1 MLSRPMMK
9 SATLCFAVVALA
21 SPLSAQNKPAKP
33 KPDLT
38 GTWLLDVKK
47 SNSVGLTTRPDL
59 PIKSSHEDPELRIT
73 LTSESNGQL
82 VERQFVYFTD
92 GRGEE
97 NQATAM
103 LTTNPSVPPRDLQK
117 ERTKSTTRW
126 SGNKIVTRSLLQL
139 LAGGRVVEFELVDE
153 WKLSSDGK
161 TLTQTTRT
169 VYLQSSGGAFIPA
182 MAPDKKRVY
191 NRV

>member
-1 MLSRPMMK
+1 MLKRLTMK
-9 SATLCFAVVALA
+9 FAILCFAVVALA
-21 SPLSAQNKPAKP
+21 SSLAAQKPPKP
-33 KPDLT
+33 KANLN
-38 GTWLLDVKK
+38 GTWLLDAKK
-47 SNSVGLTTRPDL
+47 SNSVGLTSRPDL
-59 PIKSSHEDPELRIT
+59 PIKISHQDPELRIT

-82 VERQFVYFTD
+82 VERNFVYFTD

-97 NQATAM
+97 NEATAM
-103 LTTNPSVPPRDLQK
+103 LTTNPSAPPRDLQK

-139 LAGGRVVEFELVDE
+139 NAGGRLIEFELVEE

-161 TLTQTTRT
+161 TLTQRTRT

-182 MAPDKKRVY
+182 MVPDKKRVY